1 MLVNIFAV
9 LATLAG
15 GAMITVMCLQ
25 QASPDAGF
33 SAAMGAT
40 GAGGGASRKGGMDE
54 LLEKLMKAGAVVWV
68 ACVLIIGLLEA
79 HPGLGG

>member
-15 GAMITVMCLQ
+15 GAMIAVMCLQ

-33 SAAMGAT
+33 SAAMG
-40 GAGGGASRKGGMDE
+40 GGGGGGASRKGGTDE
-54 LLEKLMKAGAVVWV
+54 LLERVMKAGAVMWV
-68 ACVLIIGLLEA
+68 ACVLVIALLEA
-79 HPGLGG
+79 HPGWVG

>member
-15 GAMITVMCLQ
+15 GAIITAMCLQ

-33 SAAMGAT
+33 SAAMG
-40 GAGGGASRKGGMDE
+40 GGGGGGASRKGGTDE
-54 LLEKLMKAGAVVWV
+54 VLERVMKAGAVVWV
-68 ACVLIIGLLEA
+68 ACVLVISLLEA
-79 HPGLGG
+79 HPSLGG